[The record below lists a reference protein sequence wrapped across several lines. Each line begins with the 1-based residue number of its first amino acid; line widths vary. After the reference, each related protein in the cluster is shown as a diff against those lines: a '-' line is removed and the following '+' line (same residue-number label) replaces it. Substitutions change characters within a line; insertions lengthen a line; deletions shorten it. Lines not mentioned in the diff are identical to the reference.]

1 MTTINVSR
9 LWEGIPAYYILSI
22 LGREVPPLQRH
33 AEIREIKFGNEIKFR
48 LVFVETDEEIEISYS
63 PIPYFT
69 EHIREYFRSPKNL
82 LIFTHKLLD
91 RVIQYKNVMKDIQS
105 QYFERGRK
113 RKHLDKYIESHP
125 LNVHI
130 KPTIERIIGELDAQ
144 SPLVMWILEC
154 IRENHPLEEKEIQ
167 FKTSD
172 GEERVLLEDPQ
183 ISDFPSIFAHR
194 VASPYS
200 PVSFPPLPFYFDK
213 KREKFINETY
223 IRLCIYHRKSVHS
236 LFLQG
241 YSVMDILGNIAGRIL
256 RFINEYILI
265 EPENLFNM
273 TLEEAYYS
281 SWNIIKEMRPVIS
294 YVSLAEDIIIRHLK
308 TEKNN
313 LIAYGVEGSK
323 YLKETTVRE
332 YLNQFYR
339 ELKS

>member
-1 MTTINVSR
+1 MNINVSR

-22 LGREVPPLQRH
+22 LRHELPPLQRH
-33 AEIREIKFGNEIKFR
+33 MEIQEIRFEREVRFR
-48 LVFVETDEEIEISYS
+48 LVLLETGEEIEIAYS
-63 PIPYFT
+63 PIPHFT
-69 EHIREYFRSPKNL
+69 ENIQEYFSNPKNL
-82 LIFTHKLLD
+82 LIFTHRLLD
-91 RVIQYKNVMKDIQS
+91 KVIQYRKVIRDIQS

-113 RKHLDKYIESHP
+113 RKYLDKYIKSHP
-125 LNVHI
+125 LGIHV
-130 KPTIERIIGELDAQ
+130 KPTIERIIGELHAQ
-144 SPLVMWILEC
+144 PPLIMWILEC
-154 IRENHPLEEKEIQ
+154 IRENFPLEEKEIQ
-167 FKTSD
+167 FETSD
-172 GEERVLLEDPQ
+172 GERKIFLEDPQ
-183 ISDFPSIFAHR
+183 ISDFPRIFAHR
-194 VASPYS
+194 VTSPYF
-200 PVSFPPLPFYFDK
+200 PVCFPSIPFYISK
-213 KREKFINETY
+213 KEAFISDIDVRHN
-223 IRLCIYHRKSVHS
+223 IYYNKPVHS

-241 YSVMDILGNIAGRIL
+241 DSILDIFGSIANRIL

-281 SWNIIKEMRPVIS
+281 SWNITKGVRPVIS

-308 TEKNN
+308 TEKSD